1 MAPERSIL
9 FLRSLTI
16 CAPVSGEESPMRS
29 IGRWSALVG
38 AFTLAACA
46 ESAPVNAVDAA
57 RLDAAVLADAGA
69 ARLDVL
75 TRNLYIG
82 ADLNPAIAALA
93 TETLADDIPAIIGT
107 VNEINAADWPTRV
120 GALAAEIV
128 RTRPQVIGLQEV
140 WTVNV
145 NLNPINV
152 PVSLHLDFLEDLMD
166 ALAAA
171 GMPYAVAA
179 AVTSIDA
186 QPNALVGVTDRDVIL
201 VDTER
206 VTVTPGSVEL
216 HNFSANLGEVAP
228 KVALLRGWATIHA
241 TVDGMPM
248 WITST
253 HLESGRN
260 PGLPALRA
268 AQVYELVSSLGTRSP
283 AVLLGDLNDDEGSPM
298 YGVVTGAGFRDAW
311 REMRPGVAGLTC
323 CHVEDLSNASAIG
336 TFDQR
341 IDYVFTRGLEFENH
355 AMLGSVQVLG
365 ANASERVAGRLWPSD
380 HAGVLASLLLPPTP

>member
-1 MAPERSIL
+1 MP
-9 FLRSLTI
+9 
-16 CAPVSGEESPMRS
+16 S
-29 IGRWSALVG
+29 IGRWSALVA
-38 AFTLAACA
+38 AFALAACA

-93 TETLADDIPAIIGT
+93 TPTLADDIPAIIGT
-107 VNEINAADWPTRV
+107 VNEINAAGWPTRV

-152 PVSLHLDFLEDLMD
+152 PVSLHLDFLDDLMD

-186 QPNALVGVTDRDVIL
+186 QPSPLVGVIDRDVIL

-206 VTVTPGSVEL
+206 VTVTPGSAEL
-216 HNFSANLGEVAP
+216 RNFSVNLGVVAP
-228 KVALLRGWATIHA
+228 GVALLRGWATIHA

-268 AQVYELVSSLGTRSP
+268 AQAYELVSSLGTRSP
-283 AVLLGDLNDDEGSPM
+283 AILLGDLNDVEGSPM
-298 YGVVTGAGFRDAW
+298 YGVVTGAGFRDTW
-311 REMRPGVAGLTC
+311 REMRPGVEGLTC
-323 CHVEDLSNASAIG
+323 CHAEDLSNATANG

-355 AMLGSVQVLG
+355 AMLGSVRLLG
-365 ANASERVAGRLWPSD
+365 ANASERVEGRLWPSD
-380 HAGVLASLLLPPTP
+380 HAGVLASLLLPPAR

>member
-1 MAPERSIL
+1 
-9 FLRSLTI
+9 
-16 CAPVSGEESPMRS
+16 MRS
-29 IGRWSALVG
+29 IGRWSALVA

-46 ESAPVNAVDAA
+46 ESAPLSTADSA
-57 RLDAAVLADAGA
+57 RLDAVELANAGA
-69 ARLDVL
+69 SRIDVL

-93 TETLADDIPAIIGT
+93 TPSPADDIPAIIGT
-107 VNEINAADWPTRV
+107 VNEINAVEWPTRV
-120 GALAAEIV
+120 RALAAEIV

-145 NLNPINV
+145 NLTPIGV
-152 PVSLHLDFLEDLMD
+152 PVSLHLDFLSDLM
-166 ALAAA
+166 AELAAA

-186 QPNALVGVTDRDVIL
+186 RPNPLVGVIDRDVIL

-206 VTVTPGSVEL
+206 VSVTPGSVEL
-216 HNFSANLGEVAP
+216 RNFSVNLGFVAP
-228 KVALLRGWATIHA
+228 GVALLRGWATLHA
-241 TVDGMPM
+241 TVDGTPL

-260 PGLPALRA
+260 PGLPGLRA
-268 AQVYELVSSLGTRSP
+268 AQAHELVSSLGTRSP
-283 AVLLGDLNDDEGSPM
+283 AILLGDLNDVEGSPM
-298 YGVVTGAGFRDAW
+298 YGVVTGAGFRDTW

-323 CHVEDLSNASAIG
+323 CHVEDLSNASADG
-336 TFDQR
+336 AFDQR
-341 IDYVFTRGLEFENH
+341 IDYVFTRGLQFKNH

-365 ANASERVAGRLWPSD
+365 ATASDRVDGRLWPSD
-380 HAGVLASLLLPPTP
+380 HAGVLASLLLPQAP